1 MNHPKDRDPIM
12 NDESFSLRFG
22 NPIQVIHD
30 SRPSSRSTSPVRHV
44 PHYIPTSEDEKNNK
58 QHLHSDQKQPDD
70 GTMAPPSP
78 TLTRTPSSS
87 NITRDVGSFADF
99 YHSKEGRVDEID
111 HD

>member
-1 MNHPKDRDPIM
+1 MNHPKDGDPIM

-44 PHYIPTSEDEKNNK
+44 PHYIPTN
-58 QHLHSDQKQPDD
+58 D

-78 TLTRTPSSS
+78 TLNRTPSSS
-87 NITRDVGSFADF
+87 NITQDVGSFTDF
-99 YHSKEGRVDEID
+99 YHSKESRVDEID